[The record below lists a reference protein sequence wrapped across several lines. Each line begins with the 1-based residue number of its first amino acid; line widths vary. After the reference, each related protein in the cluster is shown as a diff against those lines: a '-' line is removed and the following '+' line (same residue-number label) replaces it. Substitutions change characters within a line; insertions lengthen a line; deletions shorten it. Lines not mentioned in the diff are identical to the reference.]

1 MSNCVCGTKS
11 PASLLRATDRVVPA
25 NSVWLVAF
33 ALLASLGFA
42 RPAPAAIGH
51 LAKLAS
57 QAAPLLASQV
67 AIQPGEEHPS
77 GFQLL
82 ALQPPIQPQP
92 VQPPP
97 VQPPGVAPPGF
108 QPPRFQPPGF
118 QPAAAEPQVAPKQ
131 ATEQQTRA
139 VLNDVL
145 SQPDFRRLRSMA
157 DLVPKVPQA
166 PNPTV
171 SPGFFQWLWNLFPSI
186 PNVAGVGL
194 NGLKEVATALGWGI
208 VALLVAA
215 VIWLIIKAVNAYR
228 WRLRNRFQP
237 LPNFEQQTLEL
248 PPGDIPADE
257 FRQRAEH
264 LAQQQLFG
272 EAIAQLLLGSMSQM
286 ERSELIRF
294 RRGLTYRDYLRALR
308 GHPRHRDAFRAM
320 VQTYLPIGF
329 GRRPATAT
337 QYHEAAAHYDQAFA
351 QPIVTTPPASET
363 PVETPVE
370 AAVSG

>member
-1 MSNCVCGTKS
+1 M
-11 PASLLRATDRVVPA
+11 
-25 NSVWLVAF
+25 
-33 ALLASLGFA
+33 
-42 RPAPAAIGH
+42 
-51 LAKLAS
+51 
-57 QAAPLLASQV
+57 
-67 AIQPGEEHPS
+67 
-77 GFQLL
+77 
-82 ALQPPIQPQP
+82 
-92 VQPPP
+92 
-97 VQPPGVAPPGF
+97 APP
-108 QPPRFQPPGF
+108 
-118 QPAAAEPQVAPKQ
+118 Q

-157 DLVPKVPQA
+157 DLVPKAPQA

-171 SPGFFQWLWNLFPSI
+171 SPGFFRWLWNLLPSF
-186 PNVAGVGL
+186 PNVPGVGL
-194 NGLKEVATALGWGI
+194 GWLKEVATALGWGI

-329 GRRPATAT
+329 GRRPATPT
-337 QYHEAAAHYDQAFA
+337 QYQEAAAHYDQAFA
-351 QPIVTTPPASET
+351 QPIVTTPPASEA

>member
-1 MSNCVCGTKS
+1 M
-11 PASLLRATDRVVPA
+11 A
-25 NSVWLVAF
+25 
-33 ALLASLGFA
+33 
-42 RPAPAAIGH
+42 
-51 LAKLAS
+51 
-57 QAAPLLASQV
+57 
-67 AIQPGEEHPS
+67 
-77 GFQLL
+77 
-82 ALQPPIQPQP
+82 
-92 VQPPP
+92 PPP
-97 VQPPGVAPPGF
+97 
-108 QPPRFQPPGF
+108 
-118 QPAAAEPQVAPKQ
+118 

-329 GRRPATAT
+329 GRRPATPT
-337 QYHEAAAHYDQAFA
+337 QYQEAAAHYDQAFA
-351 QPIVTTPPASET
+351 QPIVTTPPASEA

>member
-1 MSNCVCGTKS
+1 MSSCVCGTKS

-42 RPAPAAIGH
+42 RPAPAAISH

-92 VQPPP
+92 FQPPP

-118 QPAAAEPQVAPKQ
+118 QPAAAEPQVAPPQ

-157 DLVPKVPQA
+157 DLVPKAPQA

-171 SPGFFQWLWNLFPSI
+171 SPGFFRWLWNLLPSF
-186 PNVAGVGL
+186 PNVPGGGL
-194 NGLKEVATALGWGI
+194 GWLKEVATAIGWGI

-351 QPIVTTPPASET
+351 QPILTTPPASET